1 MDGDPAPSP
10 RPRRARRA
18 LLVAGALVLFAVAV
32 GAGVAL
38 DRGGKG
44 GKGGNGGGGNGAVA
58 GAASTVAAGDTG
70 NGSGAASGA
79 GGQAG
84 SGGGSTGGGGSASPT
99 TSQATSTTTGGTTAP
114 PLRVVGYIATID
126 PRCTAAPAGG
136 YYDYT
141 VRITVELHVTGAGT
155 LRFQWGRGTSDVR
168 IPATT
173 YEIPPERQVTPYA
186 TYVLRDSFS
195 GRTISAP
202 TKVVDH
208 LHILDPPADRVSGG
222 KVDVLLSHST
232 C

>member
-1 MDGDPAPSP
+1 MDGDPAPSA

-44 GKGGNGGGGNGAVA
+44 GKDGNGGGNGAVA
-58 GAASTVAAGDTG
+58 GAASTAAAGDTG

-84 SGGGSTGGGGSASPT
+84 SGGGSTGGGGSSSPT

-141 VRITVELHVTGAGT
+141 VRITVDLHVTGAGT
-155 LRFQWGRGTSDVR
+155 LRFQWGRGTGDVR

-173 YEIPPERQVTPYA
+173 YEIPPERQVNPYA

-208 LHILDPPADRVSGG
+208 LHILDPPADRVFEGM
-222 KVDVLLSHST
+222 VDVLLSHST

>member
-1 MDGDPAPSP
+1 MDGDPAPSA

-44 GKGGNGGGGNGAVA
+44 GKDGNGGGNGAVA
-58 GAASTVAAGDTG
+58 GAASTAAAGDTG

-84 SGGGSTGGGGSASPT
+84 SGGGSTGGGGSSSPT
-99 TSQATSTTTGGTTAP
+99 TSQATSTTTGGTTAS

-141 VRITVELHVTGAGT
+141 VRITVDLHVTGAGT
-155 LRFQWGRGTSDVR
+155 LRFQWGRGTGDVR

-208 LHILDPPADRVSGG
+208 LHILDPPADRVFEGM
-222 KVDVLLSHST
+222 VDVLLSHST

>member
-1 MDGDPAPSP
+1 MDGDPAPSA

-44 GKGGNGGGGNGAVA
+44 GKDGNGGGNGAVA
-58 GAASTVAAGDTG
+58 GAASTAAAGDTG

-84 SGGGSTGGGGSASPT
+84 SGGGSTGGGGSSSPT

-141 VRITVELHVTGAGT
+141 VRITVDLHVTGAGT
-155 LRFQWGRGTSDVR
+155 LRFQWGRGTGDVR

-208 LHILDPPADRVSGG
+208 LHILDPPADRVFEGM
-222 KVDVLLSHST
+222 VDVLLSHST